1 MVRFLLLLL
10 LYPIFS
16 VVGLPRTVIELLG
29 IPSSGKSTFSYMV
42 CGQAQEELKKEWED
56 EVAELEGMSNPKAK
70 DKERLEY
77 LKERGAQKVA
87 YLDSEFSSDED
98 WMTKN
103 GVDVSELIFIAPENQ
118 TAEQLFQILL
128 DIIASDG
135 VGAVVLDSIPALVSK
150 QAMEKSMEDKTM
162 AGISGPLSVFS
173 SKLMPL
179 VNKYHCLFIGIN
191 QLRDD
196 MSGYHQIISPGGKMW
211 KHTCSIRM
219 IFRRGSYYDSSYKDE
234 KAHPDEAYGNYT
246 EVEVLKNKA
255 TKPDRKMCKFSIT
268 YDDGI
273 DGYNDTFNMA
283 VGMGIITKTGAWY
296 NIMDEAT
303 GEPRMDDRGEKLKWQ
318 GKANAMAYLKDPTNA
333 DVYEEVHSKVEEAV
347 VQD

>member
-1 MVRFLLLLL
+1 MARFLLLLL

-16 VVGLPRTVIELLG
+16 AVGLPRTVIELLG

-42 CGQAQEELKKEWED
+42 CGQAQKELKKEWED

-283 VGMGIITKTGAWY
+283 VGMSIITKTGAWY

-303 GEPRMDDRGEKLKWQ
+303 GEPRMDARGEKLKWQ